1 MFVGGKGHVASTS
14 FCTGS
19 ACYCLLLPR
28 WIWMYW
34 ISPLAYAIRALVVNE
49 MNTPDWYGP
58 VSPADN
64 QSIGD
69 FAMEARGF
77 QSQTW
82 WV

>member
-1 MFVGGKGHVASTS
+1 
-14 FCTGS
+14 
-19 ACYCLLLPR
+19 
-28 WIWMYW
+28 MYW